1 MKVHIYLLF
10 LSIWTISCLNT
21 NHINESSTSRTTGM
35 FVKTTVSPEEKM
47 KDFRKHL
54 LDFIIGIMIITFT
67 FTCFCLLYHNCVVE
81 EVQPPRRL
89 NKENMEAISSWV
101 SKVSACQPDIITEDF
116 LETQPLLLNSDQKAE
131 PSCQENLSVP
141 NDTIKPVEPASL
153 EKPCIPSNPQ
163 NAMKCTNTDKSS
175 MQCSVKTLNKQF
187 DTKRSTKSSS
197 PQRLRKSS
205 SQNKSYKKHSL
216 KKSQKLAHTRKL
228 SCSEMQAIQPWLTTV
243 KMPAAL
249 VTQPCLSV
257 SNIQLVSIKPPRRRP
272 NQARGSHD
280 QKKSM
285 STGKVV
291 LRGKY
296 SSFSFCKYYQEKC
309 NPEFLLKD
317 LAGPKREHAGN
328 PYVSK
333 TMKPCPKSFYEAEY
347 KYIERVY
354 KYKCYK
360 DERNETMK
368 TCEREDS
375 DREIVIICGSS
386 LDDDMVESV
395 STY

>member
-1 MKVHIYLLF
+1 
-10 LSIWTISCLNT
+10 
-21 NHINESSTSRTTGM
+21 
-35 FVKTTVSPEEKM
+35 
-47 KDFRKHL
+47 
-54 LDFIIGIMIITFT
+54 
-67 FTCFCLLYHNCVVE
+67 
-81 EVQPPRRL
+81 
-89 NKENMEAISSWV
+89 MEAISSWV

-116 LETQPLLLNSDQKAE
+116 LESQPLLLNSDQKAE

-175 MQCSVKTLNKQF
+175 MQCSVKTLNRQF
-187 DTKRSTKSSS
+187 DTKRSTKSSN
-197 PQRLRKSS
+197 PQRLRESS

-228 SCSEMQAIQPWLTTV
+228 SCSVMQAIPPWLTIV
-243 KMPAAL
+243 KTSATL
-249 VTQPCLSV
+249 VTQPCQSV
-257 SNIQLVSIKPPRRRP
+257 SYNQLVSTKPPRRRP

-291 LRGKY
+291 LRGEH
-296 SSFSFCKYYQEKC
+296 SSFTFCKHYQEKCLTC

-333 TMKPCPKSFYEAEY
+333 TMKSFPKYFYEAEY
-347 KYIERVY
+347 KYTERGY

-368 TCEREDS
+368 TCGRKDS
-375 DREIVIICGSS
+375 NTEIVIICPRSPE
-386 LDDDMVESV
+386 DDDMAKSI